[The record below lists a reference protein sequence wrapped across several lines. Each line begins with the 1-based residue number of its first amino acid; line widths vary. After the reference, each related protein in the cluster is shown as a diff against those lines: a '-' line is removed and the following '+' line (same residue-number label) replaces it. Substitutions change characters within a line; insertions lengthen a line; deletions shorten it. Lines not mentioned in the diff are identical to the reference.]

1 MLNIIE
7 LNLVSVF
14 RIQFNFHFGSC
25 LGEDFYFT
33 IMLKFT
39 FSFLENLECIKGD
52 KECSIGSPTTPS
64 LNFLDIPIFIN
75 ISK

>member
-14 RIQFNFHFGSC
+14 RIQFNFHFASC
-25 LGEDFYFT
+25 LREDIYFT

-39 FSFLENLECIKGD
+39 FSFQTTMKTEMGHIKKG
-52 KECSIGSPTTPS
+52 
-64 LNFLDIPIFIN
+64 FIAL
-75 ISK
+75 KMPHQTLLVDL